1 MIRQTRTEG
10 VMARKTRNQTENQ
23 IKFCA
28 KVRPEKPKQIQ
39 WAIPHDEV
47 FTKKS
52 SEEGKREVLK
62 IIRGFSSYILPFLF
76 ATYLNSYCFS
86 GFASFDDVG

>member
-1 MIRQTRTEG
+1 
-10 VMARKTRNQTENQ
+10 MARKTRNQTENQ

-28 KVRPEKPKQIQ
+28 QVRPEKPKQIQ

-52 SEEGKREVLK
+52 SEEGKRGK
-62 IIRGFSSYILPFLF
+62 FSR
-76 ATYLNSYCFS
+76 
-86 GFASFDDVG
+86 

>member
-52 SEEGKREVLK
+52 SEEGKEGSSQDNSGVL
-62 IIRGFSSYILPFLF
+62 FLYPPFF
-76 ATYLNSYCFS
+76 VCYLLK
-86 GFASFDDVG
+86 